1 VAQLTP
7 TNGGRHSAW
16 QTQLVL
22 IPQTQHTT
30 HDSFT
35 AFRAKETKNGRTWMA
50 GHVLL
55 LLAPAIRKDTEEVE
69 VSVIVPDN
77 TVKTEVKV
85 L

>member
-1 VAQLTP
+1 
-7 TNGGRHSAW
+7 
-16 QTQLVL
+16 
-22 IPQTQHTT
+22 
-30 HDSFT
+30 
-35 AFRAKETKNGRTWMA
+35 MA